1 MKHTITYLLVLV
13 MGFPISTWSQSPVAG
28 PTEVQEKKLL
38 EGEPAAK
45 AKSEV
50 QKRGAGERS
59 RVRIALRNQNE
70 VKGYISQIDA
80 ETFQVTDR
88 KSGRVTTVAYQDVTR
103 IRGGGMSSGAKI
115 ALVTGIGAAVI
126 VILVVLTSQ
135 LNHS

>member
-1 MKHTITYLLVLV
+1 
-13 MGFPISTWSQSPVAG
+13 
-28 PTEVQEKKLL
+28 VQEKKLL

>member
-1 MKHTITYLLVLV
+1 MKRSVAYLLVLV
-13 MGFPISTWSQSPVAG
+13 MGFPLSMWSQSPVAN
-28 PTEVQEKKLL
+28 PPEAQKQLL

-45 AKSEV
+45 AKGEV
-50 QKRGAGERS
+50 QKRGAGEGS
-59 RVRIALRNQNE
+59 RVRITLRNQSE

-103 IRGGGMSSGAKI
+103 VRGGGMSSGAKI
-115 ALVTGIGAAVI
+115 ALVTVIGAAAVAI
-126 VILVVLTSQ
+126 LVILHSQ

>member
-1 MKHTITYLLVLV
+1 MKRSVAYLLMLV
-13 MGFPISTWSQSPVAG
+13 MGFPLSMWSQSQTPN
-28 PTEVQEKKLL
+28 PPETHKQLL
-38 EGEPAAK
+38 KGDPAAK
-45 AKSEV
+45 AKGEV
-50 QKRGAGERS
+50 QKRGAGESS
-59 RVRIALRNQNE
+59 RVRVTLRNQGE

-103 IRGGGMSSGAKI
+103 VRGGGMSSGAKI
-115 ALVTGIGAAVI
+115 ALVAAIGVAVV

>member
-1 MKHTITYLLVLV
+1 MKRSVTYLLVLV
-13 MGFPISTWSQSPVAG
+13 MGFPLSMWSQSQAASPPEA
-28 PTEVQEKKLL
+28 QKRLL

-45 AKSEV
+45 AKVEV
-50 QKRGAGERS
+50 QKRGAGESS
-59 RVRIALRNQNE
+59 RVRVTLRNQSE

-80 ETFQVTDR
+80 ETFQVTDK

-103 IRGGGMSSGAKI
+103 VRGGGMSSGAKI
-115 ALVTGIGAAVI
+115 GIVAAIGAAVI